1 VRITLHFSGGA
12 TSHPQLLEIVG
23 DMTLGEVIRKAR
35 EDAGLSIDELAH
47 IVVLRSRL
55 ITEMESNNFAQ
66 CGGDAYARGHLRNIA
81 LATNASS
88 QEFIALYNAE
98 HSTDSK
104 SIHSQLVDNNAA
116 AIKSENRRLSWKSL
130 VSVSLSIV
138 VLIGVVQFAL
148 NNVEGEDVATPL
160 VSESPEP
167 STTPSVAP
175 SVVPSETLTPAT
187 EVTPATS
194 GVSLVITA
202 ARGDSR
208 IHVVASGETL
218 FRGPLRQ
225 GEAKSFSDQVS
236 IAIYLSNAGDLDL
249 TLNGEKLAPLGG
261 PNEEI
266 RKTFRAK

>member
-1 VRITLHFSGGA
+1 
-12 TSHPQLLEIVG
+12 
-23 DMTLGEVIRKAR
+23 MTLGEVIRKAR

-81 LATNASS
+81 LATHASS

-98 HSTDSK
+98 HSTDSR

-116 AIKSENRRLSWKSL
+116 AIKSENRRLSWKAL
-130 VSVSLSIV
+130 VSVSLSII

-148 NNVEGEDVATPL
+148 DNVQGEDVATPL
-160 VSESPEP
+160 VTESPAP

-175 SVVPSETLTPAT
+175 SETLSPAT
-187 EVTPATS
+187 EVAPATS

-208 IHVVASGETL
+208 IHVVGSGETL
-218 FRGPLRQ
+218 FKGPLLQ
-225 GEAKSFSDQVS
+225 GEAKSFSDQAS
-236 IAIYLSNAGDLDL
+236 IAIYLSNAGSVDL

-266 RKTFRAK
+266 RETFRAK

>member
-1 VRITLHFSGGA
+1 
-12 TSHPQLLEIVG
+12 
-23 DMTLGEVIRKAR
+23 MTLGEVIRKAR
-35 EDAGLSIDELAH
+35 EDAGLSIDELAQ

-55 ITEMESNNFAQ
+55 LTEMENNNFAQ

-98 HSTDSK
+98 HSTDSR

-116 AIKSENRRLSWKSL
+116 AIKGENRRLSWKAL

-148 NNVEGEDVATPL
+148 DNVEGDDVATPL

-167 STTPSVAP
+167 STAPSVAAT
-175 SVVPSETLTPAT
+175 ETPTPAT

-208 IHVVASGETL
+208 IHVVSSGETL
-218 FRGPLRQ
+218 FRGPLLQ
-225 GEAKSFSDQVS
+225 GETKSFSDQAS
-236 IAIYLSNAGDLDL
+236 IAIYLSNAGDVDL

-261 PNEEI
+261 RNEEI
-266 RKTFRAK
+266 RETFRAK

>member
-1 VRITLHFSGGA
+1 
-12 TSHPQLLEIVG
+12 
-23 DMTLGEVIRKAR
+23 MTLGEAIRKAR
-35 EDAGLSIDELAH
+35 EDAGLSIDELAQ

-55 ITEMESNNFAQ
+55 LTDMESNDFTQ
-66 CGGDAYARGHLRNIA
+66 CGGDTYARGHLRNIA
-81 LATNASS
+81 LATHTYS

-98 HSTDSK
+98 HSTDSR

-116 AIKSENRRLSWKSL
+116 AIKGENRRMSWKAL
-130 VSVSLSIV
+130 VLVSLSIV

-148 NNVEGEDVATPL
+148 DNVEGDDVAIPL
-160 VSESPEP
+160 VIESPEP
-167 STTPSVAP
+167 SNAP
-175 SVVPSETLTPAT
+175 SVEAIQTPTPAI

-218 FRGPLRQ
+218 YRGLLLQ
-225 GEAKSFSDQVS
+225 GEEKSFTDRASV
-236 IAIYLSNAGDLDL
+236 AIYLSNAGDVDL

-261 PNEEI
+261 RNEEI
-266 RKTFRAK
+266 RKSFRAK